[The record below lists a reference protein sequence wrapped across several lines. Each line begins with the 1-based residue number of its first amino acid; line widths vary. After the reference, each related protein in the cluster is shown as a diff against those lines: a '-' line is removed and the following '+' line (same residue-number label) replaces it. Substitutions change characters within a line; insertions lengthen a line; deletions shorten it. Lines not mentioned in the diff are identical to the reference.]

1 METVTTRI
9 PQNDWNWL
17 KEMEAETGTQ
27 RSEVLRR
34 LIDKGL
40 RDWRKEKALNLL
52 RDNKVTLRKGAEIA
66 GVSYIEI
73 LELLSMEDIP
83 IGYDEKELEK
93 DLERF

>member
-9 PQNDWNWL
+9 PLNDWEWL
-17 KEMEAETGTQ
+17 KEMEIETGSQ

-40 RDWRKEKALNLL
+40 REWRKEKALLLL
-52 RDNKVTLRKGAEIA
+52 RENKITLRKGAEIA
-66 GVSYIEI
+66 GVPYIEI
-73 LELLSMEDIP
+73 LTLLSDEDIP